1 MKGELTEQTG
11 DPLATEPADANRADV
26 VSERA
31 AIASTEA
38 ELAAIASTEAELAA
52 IAPIVAE
59 PTEHTASPEEPT
71 EKPTEEATA
80 ASEAPPVEAASTA
93 EAGTTDLETQPA
105 TPNQLSAH
113 HYQTELGQAYAS
125 GLAGVIDSAPPGS
138 DSLVPEASASHA
150 VPSSSVQFDDA
161 SYLSPRKSRSMP
173 EPDDHA
179 QDLPDAAAMFAF
191 LASQG
196 LGESTPNSNA
206 AASPN
211 RDRALELILA
221 ASPPK
226 PQAESE
232 LECVATDDPY
242 NVVDAMNIPNEVAA
256 ATQSPSTGGL
266 STSETLSCVASN
278 HAAVASQK
286 CNSYQNPNG
295 YARFMRQVNTPKLKL
310 RQVIQERLA
319 ADKLAL
325 FADFIDNSE
334 CWEAVEMSIV
344 RRRSLS
350 NSVRSKWRLQ
360 SRSELLRKYDQDF
373 ALVDGTIIPK
383 KRADGLAC
391 ADPNCPDV
399 RARDMFY
406 AIDDVSVEE
415 TAHSEII
422 EQLRATGKAP
432 PDMAKSM
439 MSPGGAFSN
448 GAMMGDLGSR
458 CPAMVAAPDHVP
470 KPSATAAA
478 QEDAAQPIAAAA
490 QPIAAAAQEDAAT
503 RTAVQQLMQNAGID
517 MAAQNQL
524 LTNPALVNLMA
535 PRKASPPAQEP
546 RQEPLSKRPRT
557 TKAPKA
563 KDTGGKAKAV
573 PKPLTM
579 LQKVQALQ
587 KTALE
592 ESAKCAQLR
601 ESMSKITGQ
610 ETMSKKM
617 GEHEGDFDKLVAR
630 SQGLIKTN
638 EPDTSKLTVV
648 EDELKDLKT
657 LVGTSIEV
665 CQDILKGVKR
675 REAAGK
681 KS

>member
-1 MKGELTEQTG
+1 
-11 DPLATEPADANRADV
+11 
-26 VSERA
+26 
-31 AIASTEA
+31 
-38 ELAAIASTEAELAA
+38 
-52 IAPIVAE
+52 
-59 PTEHTASPEEPT
+59 
-71 EKPTEEATA
+71 
-80 ASEAPPVEAASTA
+80 
-93 EAGTTDLETQPA
+93 
-105 TPNQLSAH
+105 
-113 HYQTELGQAYAS
+113 
-125 GLAGVIDSAPPGS
+125 
-138 DSLVPEASASHA
+138 
-150 VPSSSVQFDDA
+150 
-161 SYLSPRKSRSMP
+161 
-173 EPDDHA
+173 
-179 QDLPDAAAMFAF
+179 
-191 LASQG
+191 
-196 LGESTPNSNA
+196 
-206 AASPN
+206 
-211 RDRALELILA
+211 
-221 ASPPK
+221 
-226 PQAESE
+226 
-232 LECVATDDPY
+232 
-242 NVVDAMNIPNEVAA
+242 
-256 ATQSPSTGGL
+256 
-266 STSETLSCVASN
+266 
-278 HAAVASQK
+278 
-286 CNSYQNPNG
+286 
-295 YARFMRQVNTPKLKL
+295 
-310 RQVIQERLA
+310 
-319 ADKLAL
+319 
-325 FADFIDNSE
+325 
-334 CWEAVEMSIV
+334 MSIV

-406 AIDDVSVEE
+406 AIDDVSGEE

-470 KPSATAAA
+470 KPSALPLATPPG
-478 QEDAAQPIAAAA
+478 QP

-601 ESMSKITGQ
+601 ESMSQITGQ